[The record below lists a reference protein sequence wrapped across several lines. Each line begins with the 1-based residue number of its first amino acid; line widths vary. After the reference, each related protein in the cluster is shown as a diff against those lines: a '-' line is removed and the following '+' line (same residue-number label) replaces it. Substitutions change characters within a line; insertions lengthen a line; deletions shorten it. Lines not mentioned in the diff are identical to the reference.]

1 MSIQTAISALESSIG
16 DPRDGLP
23 ADVFLFVSRV
33 TPLVNVDL
41 LIRDAQGRTLLTWR
55 DDEFYGAGWHVPGGI
70 IRFKETFADRIRA
83 CAREELGAEVSSDS
97 RPLLV
102 IQGISARATRG
113 HSISFLF
120 RCTLAGG
127 PDEARQAKSDPPSAG
142 QWRWHDGAPSDLLE
156 AHREYAPFL

>member
-1 MSIQTAISALESSIG
+1 MKLQDAIAVIESAVG
-16 DPRDGLP
+16 DPHDGLP
-23 ADVFLFVSRV
+23 DDVFQFVSRV

-41 LIRDAQGRTLLTWR
+41 LIKDERGRTLLTWR
-55 DDEFYGAGWHVPGGI
+55 DDEFYGAGWHVPGSI

-83 CAREELGAEVSSDS
+83 CAREELGADVSSDS

-120 RCTLAGG
+120 RCTLAGA
-127 PDEARQAKSDPPSAG
+127 PDEARRATSDPPSAG
-142 QWRWHDGAPSDLLE
+142 QWRWHDGAPPDLLE
-156 AHREYAPFL
+156 AQREYAPFL